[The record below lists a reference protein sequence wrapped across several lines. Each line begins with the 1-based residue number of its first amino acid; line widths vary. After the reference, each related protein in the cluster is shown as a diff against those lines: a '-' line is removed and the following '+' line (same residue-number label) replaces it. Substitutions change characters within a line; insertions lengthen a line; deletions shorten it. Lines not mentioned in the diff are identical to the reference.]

1 MSKTGLQVLL
11 TPKESVVLLIDHQ
24 LFQFA
29 KVHSHEPTMINEVA
43 FAWEKQLLAT

>member
-1 MSKTGLQVLL
+1 MSKTGLHALL
-11 TPKESVVLLIDHQ
+11 TPKESVLLLIDHQ

-29 KVHSHEPTMINEVA
+29 DVHSHEPTMISRVA